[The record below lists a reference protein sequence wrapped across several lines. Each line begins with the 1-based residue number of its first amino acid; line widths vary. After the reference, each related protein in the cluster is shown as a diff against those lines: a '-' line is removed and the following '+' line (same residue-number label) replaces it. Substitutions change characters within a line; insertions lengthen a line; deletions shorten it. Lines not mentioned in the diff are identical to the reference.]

1 MSVIWHGYS
10 MAILP
15 VLCLLT
21 FCASAA
27 GGGGFHR
34 GGGGGARLLPSDFQG
49 RGRGLGGG
57 LGLSLRGGG
66 AAADWTTSDPG
77 SEAPYRSKKA
87 IKKKAR
93 KGADGKENAAEE
105 EEVAGGS
112 GLIGSVLQGLR

>member
-1 MSVIWHGYS
+1 M
-10 MAILP
+10 
-15 VLCLLT
+15 
-21 FCASAA
+21 
-27 GGGGFHR
+27 
-34 GGGGGARLLPSDFQG
+34 DFQG
-49 RGRGLGGG
+49 RGRGMGVG

-105 EEVAGGS
+105 VAGGS